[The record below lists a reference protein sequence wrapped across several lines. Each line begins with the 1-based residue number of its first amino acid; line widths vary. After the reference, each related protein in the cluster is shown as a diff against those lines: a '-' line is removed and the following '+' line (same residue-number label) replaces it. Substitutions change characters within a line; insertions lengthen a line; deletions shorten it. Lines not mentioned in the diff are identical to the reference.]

1 MRVDE
6 PKREHRFSRDEI
18 PWTTRQLLA
27 GEMIAIDNVDEL
39 PKSAADDRQVFKRRG
54 IKALLAIPLLVDEH
68 LEGSCVFSM
77 FRETR
82 DWTTE
87 TVTELKL
94 IAENLASAVARSLA
108 IAEIERLKD
117 KLQKENIYLREEIR
131 LAHGFDEIIG
141 ESPALR
147 HCLQAVEKVAPTDV
161 PVLILGETGT
171 GKELFARAVHK
182 LSNRRDKPIVS
193 VNCPALPANIIESEL
208 FGHEKGAFTG
218 AQSRRRGRFEL
229 ADTGTLFLDEIGELP
244 LELQSKLLRVLQ
256 TGEFQRLGGTES
268 LHSDIRLI
276 AATNR
281 DLQNAIE
288 RGEFR
293 QDLYY
298 RINSF
303 PIQLPALRDR
313 KEDIPLLAEHFVH
326 KHSERLGKHIS
337 AISSQLIDA
346 LVEYAWP
353 GNVREL
359 ESAIERALIS
369 SGDDTVLQ
377 SPDPQRWIIHG
388 GQKELD
394 LSVKGAADL
403 TTVERTHIISV
414 LERTGWKIS
423 GPDGAAAVLGM
434 PSSTLRSR
442 MKRLGITRQKP

>member
-1 MRVDE
+1 
-6 PKREHRFSRDEI
+6 
-18 PWTTRQLLA
+18 
-27 GEMIAIDNVDEL
+27 
-39 PKSAADDRQVFKRRG
+39 
-54 IKALLAIPLLVDEH
+54 
-68 LEGSCVFSM
+68 M
-77 FRETR
+77 FRDTR
-82 DWTTE
+82 NWTTE

-94 IAENLASAVARSLA
+94 ISENLASAVARSRA

-117 KLQKENIYLREEIR
+117 KLQKENVYLREEIR

-141 ESPALR
+141 ESAVLR
-147 HCLQAVEKVAPTDV
+147 SCLQAVEKVAPTDV

-182 LSNRRDKPIVS
+182 LSKRRDKPIVS
-193 VNCPALPANIIESEL
+193 VNCPTLPANIIESEL

-256 TGEFQRLGGTES
+256 TGEFQRLGGTET
-268 LHSDIRLI
+268 LHADVRLI

-281 DLQNAIE
+281 NLQSAIE

-298 RINSF
+298 RISSF

-313 KEDIPLLAEHFVH
+313 KDDIPLLAEHFVH
-326 KHSERLGKHIS
+326 KHGERLDKHIG

-346 LVEYAWP
+346 LVDYAWP

-394 LSVKGAADL
+394 LSADAVTDL
-403 TTVERTHIISV
+403 TTVERTHIINV

-442 MKRLGITRQKP
+442 MKRLGIERRKP